1 VKRVYFVNAWVDVA
15 MIGGLSI
22 LTLLLLRLL
31 HGAERTPA
39 IYTISTVLLWIGNW
53 PHFSATNYRLY
64 GQMAH
69 LRQYPVTALV
79 LPFVV
84 LAGVAASF
92 ASPEVIAPLFIKVS
106 CSGRRTTLV
115 DNRWVLPCCM
125 RAGGGLPISPYQRV
139 CLAGF
144 VFGSFLY
151 PTAQFES
158 GVAGGQFFSIPYPA
172 FGIPAWIATAT
183 AVGMWLCG
191 SLFLLT
197 LGAWC
202 YRTKK
207 RLPPIILLPAVTQY
221 CWFVAGAGWASFTE
235 FVPFFHGL
243 QYLLIAWAVQLKDK
257 QEQRGMTPCK
267 SYVLTETCRWGLLN
281 VLGGAAL
288 FVVLPRVGVYAGWSL
303 GFSLGV
309 VHAAVQLHH
318 FIVDGVIW
326 KLSQT
331 RVSRP
336 LMMTIS
342 DVFGATRAATA
353 DVWRCSP

>member
-1 VKRVYFVNAWVDVA
+1 VCIVVCSQHKEDAGVKRVYFVNAWVDVA

-125 RAGGGLPISPYQRV
+125 RAGGDCPSVRINASVWLAL
-139 CLAGF
+139 CLAA
-144 VFGSFLY
+144 SCI
-151 PTAQFES
+151 QRR
-158 GVAGGQFFSIPYPA
+158 
-172 FGIPAWIATAT
+172 
-183 AVGMWLCG
+183 
-191 SLFLLT
+191 SL
-197 LGAWC
+197 
-202 YRTKK
+202 K
-207 RLPPIILLPAVTQY
+207 
-221 CWFVAGAGWASFTE
+221 
-235 FVPFFHGL
+235 
-243 QYLLIAWAVQLKDK
+243 
-257 QEQRGMTPCK
+257 
-267 SYVLTETCRWGLLN
+267 
-281 VLGGAAL
+281 
-288 FVVLPRVGVYAGWSL
+288 VVLPVGS
-303 GFSLGV
+303 FS
-309 VHAAVQLHH
+309 AYP
-318 FIVDGVIW
+318 IP
-326 KLSQT
+326 
-331 RVSRP
+331 P
-336 LMMTIS
+336 LA
-342 DVFGATRAATA
+342 FQPG
-353 DVWRCSP
+353 